1 MINDLL
7 KKIKEAIYGE
17 EVRNS
22 IHDAIEQCYKDAT
35 GHPESVAATVKEIG
49 EVSANLSKETA
60 DRKAEVNTERK
71 RIDNLIASG
80 TAQTQEIG
88 KTIVQ
93 TGTSSSY
100 MNMDYLAADKY
111 YSGLFDGITFKDT
124 DFFYIPSESGSGA
137 EYVGKLLK
145 PGLYHIKFCVKISK
159 DGGLPEIPMRIM
171 LKKGST
177 TTGEYSELK
186 TEYIIFPQTSS
197 SKNMQNVEY
206 IFAITEPTYIKLF
219 VTSIA
224 DGTGTFGFNASEC
237 TITAIDWKGKQSA
250 DLSELHDLRIGADST
265 VYDTA
270 GEAVRKQ
277 IGNLTEDLGEQIGS
291 QKFSGY
297 YNLAKVANAT
307 IYRGKRL
314 ARFNTDTYK
323 PVLVDDAPYTTVI
336 MPIDKAFGNYNMLIG
351 ENPPSSGIAMARYK
365 EGVAFSPTSYDFSR
379 LSWDAK
385 YDDSNHVLSYLT
397 NKIFEMGGKVDT
409 YAFCFYN
416 TEPIVYPDTFPE
428 LNSGVLQLLKIIGK
442 EQLTDDLLNVITNV
456 SNSLSVDIMLPNEI
470 YSVIGHEHN
479 IYFWNAIKC
488 SNIYDYTIRVSGANY
503 GSRIKNL
510 GDCVR
515 MKPTVVKNQRL
526 VFKVYKN
533 DALLKEKSTTIKM
546 IADNRPSAR
555 KVIFIG
561 DSMVENGYEIAELKK
576 MFGEDM
582 TFYGTRQGG
591 QKDSSDTRQTVYH
604 EGRSSWDS
612 GEYLNSA
619 SKNNVA
625 NAFYNPSTSKFD
637 FSYYMNNNTSF
648 NDVTDVF
655 IQLGNNDADK
665 MTKEQYVSNIQYI
678 VDDIHKYN
686 SNIKVFACIPSPVVN
701 DGYAYGTRN
710 YVDVQYSK
718 NHLFDCG
725 KHLMENVKNAICVP
739 IYQNLDCYN
748 DFPKTEVAFSE
759 RNPDKHTVCNE
770 NVHPSKHGFYKFA
783 DTLYCTILGAYTN

>member
-1 MINDLL
+1 MRKSGLTGDEAYILSKHGKTTEDLGPL
-7 KKIKEAIYGE
+7 KKEL
-17 EVRNS
+17 
-22 IHDAIEQCYKDAT
+22 DQ
-35 GHPESVAATVKEIG
+35 
-49 EVSANLSKETA
+49 
-60 DRKAEVNTERK
+60 
-71 RIDNLIASG
+71 
-80 TAQTQEIG
+80 
-88 KTIVQ
+88 
-93 TGTSSSY
+93 
-100 MNMDYLAADKY
+100 
-111 YSGLFDGITFKDT
+111 
-124 DFFYIPSESGSGA
+124 
-137 EYVGKLLK
+137 LK
-145 PGLYHIKFCVKISK
+145 
-159 DGGLPEIPMRIM
+159 
-171 LKKGST
+171 
-177 TTGEYSELK
+177 
-186 TEYIIFPQTSS
+186 
-197 SKNMQNVEY
+197 
-206 IFAITEPTYIKLF
+206 
-219 VTSIA
+219 
-224 DGTGTFGFNASEC
+224 
-237 TITAIDWKGKQSA
+237 
-250 DLSELHDLRIGADST
+250 
-265 VYDTA
+265 
-270 GEAVRKQ
+270 
-277 IGNLTEDLGEQIGS
+277 EDLGEQIGS

-297 YNLAKVANAT
+297 YNLTKVANAT
-307 IYRGKRL
+307 IYRGKML
-314 ARFNTDTYK
+314 AQFNTDTYE
-323 PVLVDDAPYTTVI
+323 PVLVDNALYTTVI

-365 EGVAFSPTSYDFSR
+365 EGVGFSPTSYDFSR

-397 NKIFEMGGKVDT
+397 NKIFEMGGKTDT

-416 TEPIVYPDTFPE
+416 TEPIVYPDTFPR

-479 IYFWNAIKC
+479 IYFWNTIKC
-488 SNIYDYTIRVSGANY
+488 SNIHDYTIRVSGANY
-503 GSRIKNL
+503 GSGIKNL

-515 MKPTVVKNQRL
+515 MKPTAVKNQRL
-526 VFKVYKN
+526 IFKVYKN

-561 DSMVENGYEIAELKK
+561 DSMVENGYEISELKK
-576 MFGEDM
+576 MFGENM
-582 TFYGTRQGG
+582 TFYGTRQGR
-591 QKDSSDTRQTVYH
+591 QKDSSDTWQTVYH

-686 SNIKVFACIPSPVVN
+686 SNIKVFVCIPSPVVN

-725 KHLMENVKNAICVP
+725 KHLMEKIKNAICVP

-748 DFPKTEVAFSE
+748 DFPKAEVSFSA

-770 NVHPSKHGFYKFA
+770 NVHPYKYGFYKFA
-783 DTLYCTILGAYTN
+783 DTLYCAILGAYSG